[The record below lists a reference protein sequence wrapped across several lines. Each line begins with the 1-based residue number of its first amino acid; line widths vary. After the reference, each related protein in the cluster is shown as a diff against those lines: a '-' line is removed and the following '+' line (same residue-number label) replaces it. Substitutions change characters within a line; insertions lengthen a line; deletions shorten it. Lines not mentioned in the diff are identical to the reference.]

1 MNWIEWINENNG
13 FLMVIITLVYVIAT
27 VLICIFNAK
36 SAKASRD
43 QITASQKQQD
53 QNAGLQLY
61 SMRKDVVNKVGNH
74 QFGDAFW
81 DVQLLFDEKISEDF
95 SEIEAEA
102 RRLEALQMK
111 ERLFDCQLSA
121 LFSKQHKSSIDTQLI
136 IAKTQKD
143 YSTVKNQLYRCF
155 AGHENRGALE
165 KEVDEFIE
173 TLEQEDSS
181 KDFIDNRAYALVQEM
196 KTFIQDSVKG
206 DK

>member
-1 MNWIEWINENNG
+1 M
-13 FLMVIITLVYVIAT
+13 
-27 VLICIFNAK
+27 
-36 SAKASRD
+36 
-43 QITASQKQQD
+43 
-53 QNAGLQLY
+53 
-61 SMRKDVVNKVGNH
+61 
-74 QFGDAFW
+74 
-81 DVQLLFDEKISEDF
+81 
-95 SEIEAEA
+95 
-102 RRLEALQMK
+102 QMK

-155 AGHENRGALE
+155 AGHENREALE